1 MTTAAC
7 RRRRPGECRRD
18 RGCRPGA
25 ESSAIPTDG
34 GTTAGRARAASIRI
48 ISGATAA
55 SDGRAWMGRSRALA
69 PLVALAVC
77 VSGSTARGEEFRI
90 AEVRSLGAADAPAL
104 QPHTIAFTDHHDEPL
119 ADPATGLIR
128 FEDWA
133 RAMPVQ
139 KQSLSLYP
147 SFVEPMVDLTDYVTT
162 AFLERMDPKVK
173 HRVIAAADIDAAAN
187 RNPDREW
194 CEAKPHVLCIES
206 HYELEGKL
214 PAGIRVANQLVEKK
228 KKIDDFLRFQS
239 ELRLLSPAELD
250 QPGLGK
256 LTGIDAPILGA
267 IEQNI
272 FYVNQVMQ
280 FAKFLAVLQPDAT
293 DGGKTIVSAFIA
305 LAIKTRVIENKNKY
319 ANVPVLRNLVPGQV
333 LVGKSSF
340 NTGNSLSGG
349 LPSYARNEIK
359 AVAGILDQE

>member
-1 MTTAAC
+1 
-7 RRRRPGECRRD
+7 
-18 RGCRPGA
+18 
-25 ESSAIPTDG
+25 
-34 GTTAGRARAASIRI
+34 
-48 ISGATAA
+48 
-55 SDGRAWMGRSRALA
+55 MGKSRALA

-77 VSGSTARGEEFRI
+77 LAGSTARGEEFRI
-90 AEVRSLGAADAPAL
+90 AEVRSLGAADAGAL
-104 QPHTIAFTDHHDEPL
+104 KPHTIAFADHHDEPL

-139 KQSLSLYP
+139 KQFLSLYP
-147 SFVEPMVDLTDYVTT
+147 SFVEPMVDLTENGVTKPYKEKLHMYVAEARFMVSKPAPSIDLARYVTT
-162 AFLERMDPKVK
+162 AFLERMDPKIK
-173 HRVIAAADIDAAAN
+173 HRAIAASDIDPAAN

-194 CEAKPHVLCIES
+194 CEAKPGVLCIES

-250 QPGLGK
+250 QPELGK

-272 FYVNQVMQ
+272 FYVNQIMKFGKF
-280 FAKFLAVLQPDAT
+280 FAVFQAHPSNAE
-293 DGGKTIVSAFIA
+293 KTVVTAFMV
-305 LAIKTRVIENKNKY
+305 LAIKASVLDERRAFEK
-319 ANVPVLRNLVPGQV
+319 VPVLRNLVPAQV
-333 LVGKSSF
+333 LMGQSSF
-340 NTGNSLSGG
+340 NSGASISAG
-349 LPSYARNEIK
+349 LPKYARNEIK
-359 AVAGILDQE
+359 TVASLLQKN

>member
-1 MTTAAC
+1 
-7 RRRRPGECRRD
+7 
-18 RGCRPGA
+18 
-25 ESSAIPTDG
+25 
-34 GTTAGRARAASIRI
+34 
-48 ISGATAA
+48 
-55 SDGRAWMGRSRALA
+55 MGRSRALA

-90 AEVRSLGAADAPAL
+90 AEVRSLGAAGAPAL

-133 RAMPVQ
+133 GAMPVQ

-147 SFVEPMVDLTDYVTT
+147 SFVEPMVDLTENGVTKPYKEKLHMYVAEARFMLSKPAPSIDLAHYVTT

-187 RNPDREW
+187 RNPEREW

>member
-1 MTTAAC
+1 MVE
-7 RRRRPGECRRD
+7 RRQ
-18 RGCRPGA
+18 A
-25 ESSAIPTDG
+25 
-34 GTTAGRARAASIRI
+34 
-48 ISGATAA
+48 
-55 SDGRAWMGRSRALA
+55 
-69 PLVALAVC
+69 
-77 VSGSTARGEEFRI
+77 
-90 AEVRSLGAADAPAL
+90 APAL

-133 RAMPVQ
+133 GAMPVQ

-147 SFVEPMVDLTDYVTT
+147 SFVEPMVDLTENGVTKPYKEKLHMYVAEARFMLSKPAPSIDLAHYVTT

-187 RNPDREW
+187 RNPEREW

-214 PAGIRVANQLVEKK
+214 PAGIRV
-228 KKIDDFLRFQS
+228 
-239 ELRLLSPAELD
+239 
-250 QPGLGK
+250 
-256 LTGIDAPILGA
+256 
-267 IEQNI
+267 
-272 FYVNQVMQ
+272 VNQVMQ

>member
-1 MTTAAC
+1 
-7 RRRRPGECRRD
+7 
-18 RGCRPGA
+18 
-25 ESSAIPTDG
+25 
-34 GTTAGRARAASIRI
+34 
-48 ISGATAA
+48 
-55 SDGRAWMGRSRALA
+55 MGRSRALA

-90 AEVRSLGAADAPAL
+90 AEVRALGAADAPAL

-139 KQSLSLYP
+139 KESLSLYP
-147 SFVEPMVDLTDYVTT
+147 SFVEPMVDLTENGVTKPYKEKLHMYVAEARFMLSKPAPSIDLAHYVTT

-267 IEQNI
+267 IDGRDRAEYLLRQSGHA
-272 FYVNQVMQ
+272 VRQVSGR
-280 FAKFLAVLQPDAT
+280 AAT
-293 DGGKTIVSAFIA
+293 GCDGRRQDHRQ
-305 LAIKTRVIENKNKY
+305 RVH
-319 ANVPVLRNLVPGQV
+319 R
-333 LVGKSSF
+333 
-340 NTGNSLSGG
+340 
-349 LPSYARNEIK
+349 AR
-359 AVAGILDQE
+359 DQDQGDRE

>member
-1 MTTAAC
+1 M
-7 RRRRPGECRRD
+7 E
-18 RGCRPGA
+18 
-25 ESSAIPTDG
+25 
-34 GTTAGRARAASIRI
+34 
-48 ISGATAA
+48 
-55 SDGRAWMGRSRALA
+55 RSRALA
-69 PLVALAVC
+69 PSAALAFFVLA
-77 VSGSTARGEEFRI
+77 GAAAGAGEFRI
-90 AEVRSLGAADAPAL
+90 AEVRAIGAADAAPL
-104 QPHTIAFTDHHDEPL
+104 KPHIIAFADHHDEAL

-139 KQSLSLYP
+139 KQFLSLYP
-147 SFVEPMVDLTDYVTT
+147 SFAEPMVEYTENGVTRPYKEKLHMYVAEARFVLPKPGPSIDLARYVTIG
-162 AFLERMDPKVK
+162 FLERMDPKIV
-173 HRVIAAADIDAAAN
+173 HRAIAAADIDPAAN

-194 CEAKPHVLCIES
+194 CEAKPRVVCIES
-206 HYELEGKL
+206 RYELEGKL
-214 PAGIRVANQLVEKK
+214 PAGIRVANQLAEKA

-250 QPGLGK
+250 RPALGK
-256 LTGIDAPILGA
+256 LTAVDAPIAGA

-280 FAKFLAVLQPDAT
+280 FGKFLAVLQPDAT
-293 DGGKTIVSAFIA
+293 DPGKTVVSAFIT
-305 LAIKTRVIENKNKY
+305 LAIKTRVLENKNKY

>member
-1 MTTAAC
+1 
-7 RRRRPGECRRD
+7 
-18 RGCRPGA
+18 
-25 ESSAIPTDG
+25 
-34 GTTAGRARAASIRI
+34 
-48 ISGATAA
+48 
-55 SDGRAWMGRSRALA
+55 MGRSRVLA
-69 PLVALAVC
+69 SLVALAVG
-77 VSGSTARGEEFRI
+77 VSGSMARGAEFRI
-90 AEVRSLGAADAPAL
+90 AEVRSLGAADAGPL
-104 QPHTIAFTDHHDEPL
+104 QPHIIAFTDHRDEPL
-119 ADPATGLIR
+119 ADATTGLIR

-133 RAMPVQ
+133 RAMSVQ
-139 KQSLSLYP
+139 KQFLSLYP
-147 SFVEPMVDLTDYVTT
+147 SFVEPMVDLTENGVTKPYKEKLHMYVAEARFMLSKPAPSIDLARYVTT
-162 AFLERMDPKVK
+162 AFLERMDPKIK

-194 CEAKPHVLCIES
+194 CETKPSVLCIES

-214 PAGIRVANQLVEKK
+214 PSGIRVANQLVEKK

-239 ELRLLSPAELD
+239 ELHLLSPAELD
-250 QPGLGK
+250 QPELGK
-256 LTGIDAPILGA
+256 LTGIDAPVLGA

-280 FAKFLAVLQPDAT
+280 FGKFLALLQPDAT

-340 NTGNSLSGG
+340 NIGNSLSGG

>member
-1 MTTAAC
+1 M
-7 RRRRPGECRRD
+7 
-18 RGCRPGA
+18 
-25 ESSAIPTDG
+25 
-34 GTTAGRARAASIRI
+34 GT
-48 ISGATAA
+48 
-55 SDGRAWMGRSRALA
+55 SRALA
-69 PLVALAVC
+69 PLVALAVYIS
-77 VSGSTARGEEFRI
+77 VGATGRTEEFRI
-90 AEVRSLGAADAPAL
+90 TEVRSLGAAGTGPLA
-104 QPHTIAFTDHHDEPL
+104 PHTIAFTDHQDDPL

-133 RAMPVQ
+133 RAMPAQ
-139 KQSLSLYP
+139 KQFLSLYP
-147 SFVEPMVDLTDYVTT
+147 SFVEPMVNLIENGITKPYKEKLHMYVAEARFTLAKPATSIDLARYVTT
-162 AFLERMDPKVK
+162 AFLERMDPKIT
-173 HRVIAAADIDAAAN
+173 HRAIAAAETDPAAN
-187 RNPDREW
+187 RNPEREW
-194 CEAKPHVLCIES
+194 CEAKPRVLCIES

-250 QPGLGK
+250 QRGLAR
-256 LTGIDAPILGA
+256 LTGIDPPITGA

-272 FYVNQVMQ
+272 FFVNQVMQ
-280 FAKFLAVLQPDAT
+280 FGKFLAVLQPDAADT
-293 DGGKTIVSAFIA
+293 GKTIVNAFIA

-340 NTGNSLSGG
+340 NTGNSLSAG